1 MFYSDN
7 PAADFLSYDAE
18 CYAEESKLPKC
29 SCCGEPIQDDY
40 YFEINDEIICES
52 CLIDNHRKR
61 TEDYID

>member
-1 MFYSDN
+1 MGYSDN
-7 PAADFLSYDAE
+7 PAADYDRYDAE
-18 CYAEESKLPKC
+18 RHAEESKLPKC

-40 YFEINDEIICES
+40 YFEINDETICES